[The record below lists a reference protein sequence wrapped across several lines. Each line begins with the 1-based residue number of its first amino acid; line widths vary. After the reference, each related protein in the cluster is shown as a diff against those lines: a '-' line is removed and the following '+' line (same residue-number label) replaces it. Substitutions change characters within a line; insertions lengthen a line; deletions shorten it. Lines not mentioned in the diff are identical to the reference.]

1 MSLYNRFL
9 ALYCKLSSHYSQDY
23 FHFNFNSV
31 TLKSFKRMGHYIR
44 QCHST
49 APLSCLVL
57 QIVELY
63 LHIILKINS
72 ISILTKSFK
81 RMGQHICQCHSTT
94 PFLPRIANCS
104 HPSVASGHLS
114 LHIIFLGHNG
124 EQERENKCRSFSERR
139 KRWLFKL
146 ILRISPPAF
155 TGSDYSLCFLPSPHS
170 LHAFLPKLLS
180 TVLHTDIVLK

>member
-1 MSLYNRFL
+1 MGCCVVWRVVEVRGGKKFSGWATHWRKRLADGAVHPPVSL
-9 ALYCKLSSHYSQDY
+9 
-23 FHFNFNSV
+23 
-31 TLKSFKRMGHYIR
+31 
-44 QCHST
+44 HST
-49 APLSCLVL
+49 A
-57 QIVELY
+57 
-63 LHIILKINS
+63 
-72 ISILTKSFK
+72 
-81 RMGQHICQCHSTT
+81 
-94 PFLPRIANCS
+94 FLPRIANCS

>member
-1 MSLYNRFL
+1 MADGAVHPPVSLYNRFL

-31 TLKSFKRMGHYIR
+31 TLKSFKRMERYIR

-49 APLSCLVL
+49 TA
-57 QIVELY
+57 
-63 LHIILKINS
+63 
-72 ISILTKSFK
+72 
-81 RMGQHICQCHSTT
+81 
-94 PFLPRIANCS
+94 FLPGIANCS